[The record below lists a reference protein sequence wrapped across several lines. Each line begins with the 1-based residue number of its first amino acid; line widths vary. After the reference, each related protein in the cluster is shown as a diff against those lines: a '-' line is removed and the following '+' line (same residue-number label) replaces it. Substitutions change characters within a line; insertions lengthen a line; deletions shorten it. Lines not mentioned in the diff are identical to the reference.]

1 MRTALAAAVALAA
14 LALPGAASAHASLRG
29 TVPANG
35 AVLAHAP
42 RSVRVVFDDIVRV
55 GSRNAAVANATGA
68 SVLAGEPTADL
79 DVLTIP
85 LRPGLPRGAYS
96 VRWSIVSND
105 GHLER
110 GVLAFAVG
118 AGEPRPHSILGAS
131 APLTWTDLVLR
142 SLYYTGLLAAGG
154 IVLFGLAVR
163 RPLGDALARPLA
175 QVVFFGL
182 LAVFV
187 GGSGI
192 VHTSAPGTRYALVV
206 RVALLTALAGGAA
219 AALAPAWPALLAP
232 AALAALALL
241 LAPTLA
247 GHALD
252 PSQPRLLSVPA
263 DAVHVTAAAT
273 WIGVLVGLA
282 VVVPRAAVP
291 AERRREAWRRGSALA
306 LGAVALL
313 AASGLTRAVTEL
325 SAVSQVWS
333 TSYGRAL
340 CVKSALFVGLL
351 AAGYMSRLR
360 LRVVRIELVLIVAVL
375 IAVAVLT
382 ELRPGRDRPYSVSS
396 GGRPSA
402 SRSLR
407 ASSPTASRKQG
418 ASSNAAS
425 PLGPSCARL
434 GRETRFAVAIAP
446 AAPITP
452 PRANDRNL
460 SRRPVPSMRRSYS
473 CS

>member
-1 MRTALAAAVALAA
+1 MVALAA
-14 LALPGAASAHASLRG
+14 LALPGAASAHATLRG
-29 TVPANG
+29 TIPADG

-42 RSVRVVFDDIVRV
+42 RSVQVVFDDIVRV
-55 GSRNAAVANATGA
+55 GSRNAAVANRTGE
-68 SVLAGEPTADL
+68 SVLAGRPTADL

-85 LRPGLPRGAYS
+85 LRPGLRRGAYS

-131 APLTWTDLVLR
+131 VPLTWTDVVLR
-142 SLYYTGLLAAGG
+142 SLYYLGLLSAGG

-163 RPLGDALARPLA
+163 GPLGEALARPLA

-182 LAVFV
+182 LAVFI

-206 RVALLTALAGGAA
+206 RVALLTALGGGAA
-219 AALAPAWPALLAP
+219 AALAPARPVLLAP
-232 AALAALALL
+232 AAVAALALL

-252 PSQPRLLSVPA
+252 PSQPHLLSVPA
-263 DAVHVTAAAT
+263 DALHVVAAAA
-273 WIGVLVGLA
+273 WIGVIVGLS
-282 VVVPRAAVP
+282 VVVPRTGAP
-291 AERRREAWRRGSALA
+291 EERRREAWRRGSALA
-306 LGAVALL
+306 VGAVAVL
-313 AASGLTRAVTEL
+313 AASGLTRAATEL

-340 CVKSALFVGLL
+340 LVKSALFAALL
-351 AAGYMSRLR
+351 AAGLLSRR
-360 LRVVRIELVLIVAVL
+360 RRRVVRIELVLIAAALV
-375 IAVAVLT
+375 AVAVLT
-382 ELRPGRDRPYSVSS
+382 ELRPGRDRPYSAS
-396 GGRPSA
+396 GGATPSA
-402 SRSLR
+402 SPG
-407 ASSPTASRKQG
+407 AAAPSPTASRKQG

-425 PLGPSCARL
+425 PLGPSCGRL
-434 GRETRFAVAIAP
+434 GREARLTVAIAP
-446 AAPITP
+446 AAPITL
-452 PRANDRNL
+452 PRANDRSL

-473 CS
+473 CD

>member
-1 MRTALAAAVALAA
+1 VRKALAATVALAA
-14 LALPGAASAHASLRG
+14 LALPGAASAHATLRG
-29 TVPANG
+29 TVPADG

-55 GSRNAAVANATGA
+55 GSRNAAVANLTGA

-131 APLTWTDLVLR
+131 VPLTWTDVVLR
-142 SLYYTGLLAAGG
+142 SLYYLGLLTAGG
-154 IVLFGLAVR
+154 VVLFGLAVR
-163 RPLGDALARPLA
+163 GPLGDALARPLA

-219 AALAPAWPALLAP
+219 AALAPARPVLLVP
-232 AALAALALL
+232 AAVTALALL

-263 DAVHVTAAAT
+263 DALHVVAAAT
-273 WIGVLVGLA
+273 WIGVLVGLG
-282 VVVPRAAVP
+282 VVVPRTGAP

-313 AASGLTRAVTEL
+313 AVSGITRAATEL
-325 SAVSQVWS
+325 SAVSQAWS

-340 CVKSALFVGLL
+340 LVKSALFAGLL
-351 AAGYMSRLR
+351 AAGYVSRLR
-360 LRVVRIELVLIVAVL
+360 RRVVPIELVLIAAVVV
-375 IAVAVLT
+375 AVAVLT
-382 ELRPGRDRPYSVSS
+382 ELRPGRDPSYSSS
-396 GGRPSA
+396 GGATVST
-402 SRSLR
+402 SRSR
-407 ASSPTASRKQG
+407 WASSPTTSRKQG
-418 ASSNAAS
+418 ASSNAAR
-425 PLGPSCARL
+425 PFGPSCGRLDRDARF
-434 GRETRFAVAIAP
+434 TVAIAP

-452 PRANDRNL
+452 PRANDRSL
-460 SRRPVPSMRRSYS
+460 LRRPVSSMRRSYS
-473 CS
+473 CK